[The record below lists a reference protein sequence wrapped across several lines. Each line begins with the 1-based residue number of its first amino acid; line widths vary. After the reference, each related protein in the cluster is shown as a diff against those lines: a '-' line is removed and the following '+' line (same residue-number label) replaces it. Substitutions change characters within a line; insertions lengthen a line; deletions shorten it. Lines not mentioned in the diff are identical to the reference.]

1 MTLSDGELLA
11 RGPALIQP
19 FDRRRVQPAS
29 YDLVLHE
36 ELQVPSLEGYLTAV
50 DLRKHNPRDLLKPVR
65 IQGSFELPPGGCV
78 LGSTQETVT
87 CPGDLVARVEGKS
100 SLGRLF
106 LAVHIT
112 AGWIDSGFTGQITLE
127 IVNHGPWVVVLWPGM
142 PIAQINFAKLSQPCL
157 IPYGSPTLGSHYQG
171 QKGPTPAAGKRNES
185 SNEVQERVESTLDR

>member
-1 MTLSDGELLA
+1 MTLSDGELLT
-11 RGPALIQP
+11 RGPSLIQP

-29 YDLVLHE
+29 YDLILHE
-36 ELQVPSLEGYLTAV
+36 ELQVPSKGGTV
-50 DLRKHNPRDLLKPVR
+50 DLRKHDPWSLLEPVR
-65 IQGSFELPPGGCV
+65 IQGGFELPPGGCV

-87 CPGDLVARVEGKS
+87 CPEDLVARVEGKS

-127 IVNHGPWVVVLWPGM
+127 IVNHGPWGVVLWPGM
-142 PIAQINFAKLSQPCL
+142 PIAQLNFAKLSQPCVV
-157 IPYGSPTLGSHYQG
+157 PYGSPTLGSHYQG

-185 SNEVQERVESTLDR
+185 ANEVQEGVESALDR